1 MFKSLT
7 AVLVAIVSLA
17 ACAIGPTAQQT
28 QAVRIEGAPGVG
40 VVYLVRSNP
49 DLSYL
54 PATVTVDGRLIG
66 TTYAGTYIRMQLPAG
81 RHRLSGY
88 AVDSGAINL
97 DVQPDRVYFVHQTVA
112 GSWRSPSSM
121 TSFFRLIDEQRA
133 RGMMVG
139 ATAAG

>member
-1 MFKSLT
+1 MLKSLT
-7 AVLVAIVSLA
+7 AVLVAIVSLT

-28 QAVRIEGAPGVG
+28 QAVRIEGTPGAG
-40 VVYLVRSNP
+40 VVYLLRSNP

-66 TTYAGTYIRMQLPAG
+66 TTYAGTYIRMELPAG

-88 AVDSGAINL
+88 AVDSGAIDL
-97 DVQPDRVYFVHQTVA
+97 DVQPGRVYFVHQTVA

-139 ATAAG
+139 STAGG